1 LFFLDRSEGI
11 ALQIKKFE
19 DVAPHGRISF
29 LSNTAFNLI
38 FMIKIGS
45 FEDEYE
51 ARDLADSLK
60 EAGIKVE
67 VKPIIGM
74 RSGRVVQI
82 KGRASAVKA
91 EMGEDMDGYRKYLDA
106 FFRSW
111 KKNLTEKEFMPAYID
126 EIDPTWNERVK
137 KIADEVKNSR
147 KEEEED
153 DEQDLYD
160 DDELETDEDAAK
172 DRSEIEKDESVK
184 CSETDEP
191 EVIEESDEKTGDE
204 SPALKSIVLE
214 EGTSTSGALTTDPS
228 MQSKA
233 YAENAN
239 DVRDVEIKQAVEDEN
254 DDMIDASEDAQAQE
268 DASDQEDDDDTVFG
282 KFLFASIFAGE
293 IIKDNNMEFG
303 KDLTEEQLDPLIS
316 VVVSDPEKWANN
328 KLAVTEISISFEKM
342 YEVFVDLYSTIL
354 VEELGDYPRMEYG
367 KEMLVLNLIGMLVND
382 ILECS
387 EEKKMSIDEFEDAC
401 QTSFDWK
408 GISFNINAVNIAD
421 DIRRSFEK
429 GGVIKVKGNVIK
441 WKI

>member
-1 LFFLDRSEGI
+1 
-11 ALQIKKFE
+11 
-19 DVAPHGRISF
+19 
-29 LSNTAFNLI
+29 
-38 FMIKIGS
+38 
-45 FEDEYE
+45 
-51 ARDLADSLK
+51 LK

-82 KGRASAVKA
+82 KGRASAVKS
-91 EMGEDMDGYRKYLDA
+91 EMGEGMDGYRKYLDA
-106 FFRSW
+106 IFRSW
-111 KKNLTEKEFMPAYID
+111 NKNLTEKEFMLAYID
-126 EIDPTWNERVK
+126 EIDPTWNERVQ
-137 KIADEVKNSR
+137 KIAKEVENSR
-147 KEEEED
+147 KEEED

-160 DDELETDEDAAK
+160 DDELETNEDASK
-172 DRSEIEKDESVK
+172 DRPDREKDESVK
-184 CSETDEP
+184 CSETDKP
-191 EVIEESDEKTGDE
+191 EVAEESDEKTGDE

-214 EGTSTSGALTTDPS
+214 EGTSTSEALTADPS
-228 MQSKA
+228 MLSKA

-239 DVRDVEIKQAVEDEN
+239 DVRDVEIRQAVEDEN
-254 DDMIDASEDAQAQE
+254 YDMLDASE

-282 KFLFASIFAGE
+282 KFLCAAIFAGE

-429 GGVIKVKGNVIK
+429 GGAIKVKGNIIK